1 MLCLIA
7 KGVHLEGYSKRT
19 DIPGVAKRNAYKTFA
34 TELNYALNKKNYGA
48 DIDRKE
54 ITKMLDQLLVERK
67 GVAGKGGLVERN
79 RGGRVTRSMRMAWE
93 RNKPIDFDGSLSEW
107 NQGRRERILNPGGLT
122 AKLLEAGADQ
132 DAAGEDGDGKSMPL
146 FKLGVT
152 VANAWIAAE
161 DDEISQENIWR
172 QARKAAVKINN
183 KNWRVRGN
191 LGGMTV
197 TGDVEQGRLDT
208 IANSTVV
215 NTNRDAF
222 SRLPANIRTAGK
234 YEWANP
240 RARKPAGRRF
250 DQWGRPAAQSSE
262 GESLGSAPQSVQGD
276 GYHSSETSVVS
287 SGGDL
292 PRPASESYVPPT
304 IGTPDTTMFAGLTNN
319 DENMTA
325 ASPDGDTVSPPA
337 LTHQHPDY
345 SSSDNMVVTPP
356 LAATP
361 TLHARIQSSGN
372 MTPFNLNTT
381 GDDALAHGL
390 NYEIT
395 YTREQDEEAFM
406 NKERLARCVSV

>member
-34 TELNYALNKKNYGA
+34 TELNYALNRKNYGA

-54 ITKMLDQLLVERK
+54 VTKMLDQLLVERK

-122 AKLLEAGADQ
+122 AKLLEEGADQ
-132 DAAGEDGDGKSMPL
+132 DGAGEDGDGKSMPM
-146 FKLGVT
+146 FKLGVKM
-152 VANAWIAAE
+152 ANAWIAAE
-161 DDEISQENIWR
+161 GDEISQENIWR
-172 QARKAAVKINN
+172 QARKAAVKTSN

-191 LGGMTV
+191 LGGV
-197 TGDVEQGRLDT
+197 TATDEADQGGLPA
-208 IANSTVV
+208 IASSTVA

-250 DQWGRPAAQSSE
+250 GQWGRSVAQSSE
-262 GESLGSAPQSVQGD
+262 GESSGSGAHSTQGD
-276 GYHSSETSVVS
+276 SYRSSETSVS
-287 SGGDL
+287 SCGQEFTL
-292 PRPASESYVPPT
+292 SASESYVPPT
-304 IGTPDTTMFAGLTNN
+304 ICTPDTIMFDGHITN

-325 ASPDGDTVSPPA
+325 ASSHGDSVSPPA
-337 LTHQHPDY
+337 LTHQHPNY

-356 LAATP
+356 LTATP
-361 TLHARIQSSGN
+361 TLHARIQSSGD
-372 MTPFNLNTT
+372 MTPFNLNTI

-390 NYEIT
+390 NSEIT
-395 YTREQDEEAFM
+395 CTREQDEEAFM
-406 NKERLARCVSV
+406 NKERLAQCVSV

>member
-93 RNKPIDFDGSLSEW
+93 RNKPIDFDGGLSEW

-122 AKLLEAGADQ
+122 AKLLEDGADQ
-132 DAAGEDGDGKSMPL
+132 DGAGEDGDGKSMPML
-146 FKLGVT
+146 KLDIT
-152 VANAWIAAE
+152 VVNAWIAAE
-161 DDEISQENIWR
+161 DDEILQENIWR
-172 QARKAAVKINN
+172 QARKAAVKANA

-191 LGGMTV
+191 MGGEAV
-197 TGDVEQGRLDT
+197 TDEGDQGGLLA
-208 IANSTVV
+208 IASSTGV

-240 RARKPAGRRF
+240 SARKPAGRRF
-250 DQWGRPAAQSSE
+250 GQWGRPVAQSSE
-262 GESLGSAPQSVQGD
+262 GESSGSGSQSAQGD
-276 GYHSSETSVVS
+276 TRRSSETSV
-287 SGGDL
+287 GCYDQDL
-292 PRPASESYVPPT
+292 SRPASESYVRPT
-304 IGTPDTTMFAGLTNN
+304 PGTPDTIMFDGPTTNE
-319 DENMTA
+319 ENMTA
-325 ASPDGDTVSPPA
+325 ASSHGGTVSSLS
-337 LTHQHPDY
+337 LTQQHPDY
-345 SSSDNMVVTPP
+345 PSSDMVVTPP
-356 LAATP
+356 AAATP
-361 TLHARIQSSGN
+361 ALHARIQSSGD
-372 MTPFNLNTT
+372 MTPFNLNTI

-390 NYEIT
+390 NSEIA
-395 YTREQDEEAFM
+395 YTRGQDEEAFM
-406 NKERLARCVSV
+406 NKERLAQCFSV

>member
-19 DIPGVAKRNAYKTFA
+19 DIPGVAKRSAYKTFA

-93 RNKPIDFDGSLSEW
+93 RNKPIGFDGSLSEW
-107 NQGRRERILNPGGLT
+107 NQGRRERILNPGELT
-122 AKLLEAGADQ
+122 AKLLEGGADQ
-132 DAAGEDGDGKSMPL
+132 DGDGQDGYGKSMPML
-146 FKLGVT
+146 KLDIT
-152 VANAWIAAE
+152 VVNAWTVPE
-161 DDEISQENIWR
+161 DDDTGHENIWR
-172 QARKAAVKINN
+172 QARKAAVKTNN
-183 KNWRVRGN
+183 KNWRVLGN
-191 LGGMTV
+191 SSGATV
-197 TGDVEQGRLDT
+197 TDEADQGGLPA
-208 IANSTVV
+208 IASSTVA

-222 SRLPANIRTAGK
+222 SRLGANIRTAGK

-250 DQWGRPAAQSSE
+250 GHWGRPIAQSSE
-262 GESLGSAPQSVQGD
+262 GESSGSASQSAQED
-276 GYHSSETSVVS
+276 GYRSSNTFVVS
-287 SGGDL
+287 SGQVL

-304 IGTPDTTMFAGLTNN
+304 IGTPDTIMFDGPTTN

-325 ASPDGDTVSPPA
+325 ISSHGDTVSPPS

-345 SSSDNMVVTPP
+345 SFSDNMVITPP
-356 LAATP
+356 AAATP
-361 TLHARIQSSGN
+361 TLHPRIQSSSD
-372 MTPFNLNTT
+372 MTPFNLNTI
-381 GDDALAHGL
+381 GDAGL
-390 NYEIT
+390 SSEIT
-395 YTREQDEEAFM
+395 CTRELDEEAFM

>member
-19 DIPGVAKRNAYKTFA
+19 DNPGIAKRNAYKTFA

-122 AKLLEAGADQ
+122 AKLLEDGADQ
-132 DAAGEDGDGKSMPL
+132 DGDGQDGDGKSMSM
-146 FKLGVT
+146 FKLDVT
-152 VANAWIAAE
+152 VANAWIVAE
-161 DDEISQENIWR
+161 DDNVSQENIWR
-172 QARKAAVKINN
+172 QARKAVVKTNN

-197 TGDVEQGRLDT
+197 TDDVEQGRLDT
-208 IANSTVV
+208 IASSTIF

-240 RARKPAGRRF
+240 SARKPAGRRF
-250 DQWGRPAAQSSE
+250 GQWGRPVAQLSE
-262 GESLGSAPQSVQGD
+262 GESSGSVTQSAQGD
-276 GYHSSETSVVS
+276 GYRSSETSFVS
-287 SGGDL
+287 SGQDL
-292 PRPASESYVPPT
+292 PRPASESYVPPI
-304 IGTPDTTMFAGLTNN
+304 IGTLDTIMFDSPTTTC
-319 DENMTA
+319 ENMAA
-325 ASPDGDTVSPPA
+325 ASSHGDTVSPPS
-337 LTHQHPDY
+337 LTHQYPDY
-345 SSSDNMVVTPP
+345 SSSDMVVTPP
-356 LAATP
+356 LAVTP
-361 TLHARIQSSGN
+361 TLHARIQSSDD
-372 MTPFNLNTT
+372 MTPFNLNTI
-381 GDDALAHGL
+381 GDDALAQGL
-390 NYEIT
+390 NSEIACI
-395 YTREQDEEAFM
+395 REQDEEAFM
-406 NKERLARCVSV
+406 NKDGLFRCVSV